1 MHAAFH
7 HVFASTLM
15 FPDWL
20 FIILLIA
27 IGLIGSV
34 TVWPAIRAILPSSKD
49 NIAPISPL
57 LFNETVGMNTDIFQ
71 GYSGMT
77 PHGLS
82 IEYYVGGL
90 SLFSSET
97 SHGVYAVELPFMSGV
112 HLIGIPKT
120 HSIPLAMS
128 GHDMEAVTL
137 EGNYNDVFHLYADTG
152 EQVQSRYVL
161 DPKAMVFTIDFCAN
175 FNWEI
180 IEDTLYFMSGGRLP
194 GFDIVDQFVEEIRP
208 AVETPRDRPL
218 NPSKLSYTHTVGR
231 TLLCPI
237 CQQTL
242 KNGTAWLECP
252 QGHGCLVTGKQLLD
266 MHDQKEPIPLDDKNL
281 SRHGELTCP
290 YCASPMNP
298 TRYQLSRITIDVC
311 SKCRFRWLDA
321 EEPARLFGGNR

>member
-90 SLFSSET
+90 SLFSS
-97 SHGVYAVELPFMSGV
+97 
-112 HLIGIPKT
+112 
-120 HSIPLAMS
+120 
-128 GHDMEAVTL
+128 
-137 EGNYNDVFHLYADTG
+137 
-152 EQVQSRYVL
+152 
-161 DPKAMVFTIDFCAN
+161 
-175 FNWEI
+175 
-180 IEDTLYFMSGGRLP
+180 
-194 GFDIVDQFVEEIRP
+194 
-208 AVETPRDRPL
+208 
-218 NPSKLSYTHTVGR
+218 
-231 TLLCPI
+231 
-237 CQQTL
+237 
-242 KNGTAWLECP
+242 
-252 QGHGCLVTGKQLLD
+252 
-266 MHDQKEPIPLDDKNL
+266 
-281 SRHGELTCP
+281 
-290 YCASPMNP
+290 
-298 TRYQLSRITIDVC
+298 
-311 SKCRFRWLDA
+311 
-321 EEPARLFGGNR
+321 